1 MSVCEMVSRRSS
13 RSSLNGVW
21 PTRHVVGLQ
30 RVLVRLWEGSCEG
43 CVPVVEAS
51 FNLCPVLPVN
61 DLLEDKTKVHV
72 AGVPLLSVAD
82 CRLLGSVVVRSG
94 CDDVERQKTQL
105 VLFLFAR
112 ERSGSLACRVAPHLR
127 LVWRR
132 GPLAPLVGEGQVNLD
147 FGPV

>member
-1 MSVCEMVSRRSS
+1 M
-13 RSSLNGVW
+13 
-21 PTRHVVGLQ
+21 
-30 RVLVRLWEGSCEG
+30 
-43 CVPVVEAS
+43 
-51 FNLCPVLPVN
+51 
-61 DLLEDKTKVHV
+61 LEDKTKVHV

-132 GPLAPLVGEGQVNLD
+132 GPLAPLVVVVGEGKVNLVYD
-147 FGPV
+147 RCSRCSCHGQSLQSFVVDLMMKQIDLQCNAGSYGTGRRLRLLTWGLHQDL